1 MDNCKVCNK
10 KFHFWNVYKSYWK
23 GYQEVI
29 CVHCGATHSQ
39 KRTNRLLFFF
49 VLFIPQMIYHTVILL
64 YEAPTTTIK
73 FLLYFLTIFVFFGF
87 IISLLITPLFRFKL
101 VEKTDL

>member
-29 CVHCGATHSQ
+29 CTHCGTKHSQ
-39 KRTNRLLFFF
+39 KWTNRLLFFF
-49 VLFIPQMIYHTVILL
+49 VLFIPQMIYLVLIQF
-64 YEAPTTTIK
+64 YEAPTPTIK
-73 FLLYFLTIFVFFGF
+73 FLLLFPIVILFAFV
-87 IISLLITPLFRFKL
+87 ISLLITPLYRFKL
-101 VEKTDL
+101 VERTDP